1 MTDAANSH
9 AVSGRDP
16 HGPGTT
22 GPPPAGRRALLA
34 DGSVVVVRRLGP
46 ADLPAVRRLHEEM
59 PLDDRYLR
67 FFTVSRTAADHV
79 ADSIVGAPALAVGAF
94 RAGRLLGVAHCR
106 ARPGSP
112 DQDLAVVVARP
123 EQARGVATLLLEH
136 LVAVARAAGVHRL
149 SADVLTR
156 NHEMLAVVVDA
167 GLPVTRRTDGDVV
180 HLEIELSVLDTSDA
194 AGLGYLDVLTAREA
208 RADIASLRA
217 VLAPRSVAVI
227 GAGRRPESVGRALL
241 RRIVESGFTGRLSVV
256 HPHAAAVAG
265 ISCLASVE
273 ELPAGIDLVVLCV
286 PAAAVPDLAQR
297 CGRRGVRALLV
308 ISAGVDTSPSGGLAA
323 AAERHGMRVVGPNC
337 LGLVNTDP
345 AVRLQASFGPATV
358 PGCVGLA
365 VQSGGVAIALGS
377 ELGRLGL
384 GVSSSLSMGEAI
396 DVNADDMMMWWA
408 QDGRT
413 RAAVLYV
420 ESLRRPRRFAQLARR
435 LSRRMPVLT
444 LRSGS
449 SAAGARAAVSHSAG
463 SATPRVVRDALFA
476 QAGVLAVDE
485 LSDLPGLLAVLCTQP
500 LPAGPRVALLSN
512 AGGAGVLATD
522 ACVGHGLT
530 VAELGTATRA
540 MLADLLPAGAVTA
553 NPVDATATVPAAA
566 FGKALEV
573 LLDDPTVDIV
583 IALGVATAV
592 ADPLDGLAASG
603 SRAGKPVL
611 AVRLGQPAQV
621 ELPAAGR
628 REPPVPVFGAAAGA
642 ARAAA
647 AALTRSAWLRRST
660 VPAADPDG
668 LDIDRARRIVADA
681 LREQPGGGWLPPE
694 PAARLLAAAG
704 VPVVTTDVVH
714 DLRTALAR
722 RRAGGGPVA
731 LKADV
736 PGLVH
741 KGRAGAV
748 RIGLDSARQVE
759 QAYRELHARFGDTLR
774 GVVVQPMA
782 GPGAE
787 LLIGATR
794 DPLCGPLLTFG
805 LGGSATDVLDDRTH
819 CLVPATDD
827 DLDELVDGLRAAPHL
842 YGGPRG
848 ERIRVAARDAAL
860 RIDRLAALV
869 PELAEVEINPMV
881 IGESGA
887 IAVDI
892 RARVAPA
899 PVEDTYL
906 RWLPA

>member
-1 MTDAANSH
+1 MTDAANSP

-16 HGPGTT
+16 HGPATT

-67 FFTVSRTAADHV
+67 FFTVSRTAADRV
-79 ADSIVGAPALAVGAF
+79 ADSIVGADALAVGAF

-241 RRIVESGFTGRLSVV
+241 RRIVESGFTGRLYVV

-265 ISCLASVE
+265 IGCLASVE

-286 PAAAVPDLAQR
+286 PAAAVPDLAER

-365 VQSGGVAIALGS
+365 VQSGGVAIALGA

-384 GVSSSLSMGEAI
+384 GVSSSLSMGEAA

-522 ACVGHGLT
+522 ACVRHGLT

-592 ADPLDGLAASG
+592 ADPLDALAVSG

-660 VPAADPDG
+660 VPAADPEG
-668 LDIDRARRIVADA
+668 LDIDRAGRIVADA
-681 LREQPGGGWLPPE
+681 LRAQPGGGWLPPE

-722 RRAGGGPVA
+722 WVDAGGPVA

-774 GVVVQPMA
+774 GLVVQPMA
-782 GPGAE
+782 GPGTE

-794 DPLCGPLLTFG
+794 DRLCGPLLTFG

-848 ERIRVAARDAAL
+848 ERTRVAARDTAL

-869 PELAEVEINPMV
+869 PELAEVEINPLV

-906 RWLPA
+906 RQLPA